1 MSNEKEKFVNWAG
14 LQHYH
19 KNVTNYIADEKAE
32 CLKFGGILTFIEL
45 PDPTRDNVNYTY
57 TVTDG
62 FTADTR
68 FLDPQRIIPPKTTV
82 QVVEVG
88 INDYKYSVF
97 KEEEVSLQP
106 VYEDIEELRTQLE
119 DGSSQLDNIQDII
132 EVQSNSIEEITNA
145 QNATAT
151 EVEELT
157 VAVETMTGT
166 ISSIED
172 LSNRT
177 DERVDTL
184 SDTMNAVQSN
194 VNSLTS
200 AVNTKAEKSQLDDI
214 SKDVAELSATIDTK
228 VDQSSLD
235 RYATDEE
242 LAEVEKK
249 IPSVNGLATE
259 TYVQAKIAEAQL
271 NSDGDVDLSVY
282 VTQDELNTC
291 IEQIHESIVYGE
303 F

>member
-1 MSNEKEKFVNWAG
+1 MSNEKEKFVNWLG

-19 KNVTNYIADEKAE
+19 KNVTKYIADEKAE
-32 CLKFGGILTFIEL
+32 CLKFGGILTFEYL
-45 PDPTRDNVNYTY
+45 PDPKRDNVNYTY
-57 TVTDG
+57 TITDG
-62 FTADTR
+62 FTADNR
-68 FLDPQRIIPPKTTV
+68 FLDPERVIPPKTTV

-88 INDYKYSVF
+88 VNEYRYSVF

-119 DGSSQLDNIQDII
+119 EDSNQLDSIQ
-132 EVQSNSIEEITNA
+132 EVVDEQSTSIEEITNA
-145 QNATAT
+145 QTATAT
-151 EVEELT
+151 DVEELT
-157 VAVETMTGT
+157 ATIETMNGT

-172 LSNRT
+172 LSTKT
-177 DERVDTL
+177 DERVDSL

-194 VNSLTS
+194 VITLTS

-214 SKDVAELSATIDTK
+214 SRDVEELSATIDTK
-228 VDQSSLD
+228 VDKSSLD
-235 RYATDEE
+235 QYATDTE
-242 LAEVEKK
+242 LAEVEAK
-249 IPSVNGLATE
+249 IPSVEGLASE

-282 VTQDELNTC
+282 VTEEELNNRL
-291 IEQIHESIVYGE
+291 EQLIVYGE

>member
-14 LQHYH
+14 LKHYH
-19 KNVTNYIADEKAE
+19 TNVTKYIEDEKAE
-32 CLKFGGILTFIEL
+32 CLKFGGILTYSKL
-45 PDPTRDNVNYTY
+45 PDPERDNVNYTY
-57 TVTDG
+57 TITDG
-62 FTADTR
+62 FTADNR
-68 FLDPQRIIPPKTTV
+68 FLDPERVIPPKTTV

-88 INDYKYSVF
+88 VNEYKYSVF

-119 DGSSQLDNIQDII
+119 EDSNQLDNIQEAVD
-132 EVQSNSIEEITNA
+132 EQSNIIQEITNA
-145 QNATAT
+145 QNTSAT
-151 EVEELT
+151 EIEELSAT
-157 VAVETMTGT
+157 VETLNGT

-184 SDTMNAVQSN
+184 SDTMNSVQSN
-194 VNSLTS
+194 VNTLTS

-214 SKDVAELSATIDTK
+214 SRDVEELSATIDTK
-228 VDQSSLD
+228 VDKSSLD
-235 RYATDEE
+235 QYATDTE
-242 LAEVEKK
+242 LAEVEAK
-249 IPSVNGLATE
+249 IPSVEGLASE

-282 VTQDELNTC
+282 VTHEEMNTKLEQ
-291 IEQIHESIVYGE
+291 IEQSIKYGE